1 MLDWLRR
8 PRRPAEL
15 FIDELHWV
23 RLRRRLSLLDG
34 MDAGDLAL
42 LRQMSGRFLATKS
55 VYGARGLEVDSDMQ
69 LLIAT
74 QACLPILNLGLDAY
88 DNWQDVIVYP
98 GEFVPVLE
106 WVDEAGVQHRRA
118 EPRIGEAWA
127 RGPLVLSWE
136 DVEAGG
142 HGDGFNVVIHECA
155 HKLDMLDG
163 NANGCPPLHAGM
175 SRAEWH
181 AVWSGGFERFG
192 ADPRGLPWLDPYA
205 AESPEEFFAVLSEAF
220 FEMPWKVRSGLPAV
234 YRQLV
239 AFYRRGPMARMPS
252 PPAPKIKA

>member
-1 MLDWLRR
+1 MLAWLRR
-8 PRRPAEL
+8 LRAPAAL
-15 FIDELHWV
+15 VIDEPQWQ
-23 RLRRRLSLLDG
+23 RLRRRLPLLDG
-34 MDAGDLAL
+34 MDAGDLAR
-42 LRQMSGRFLATKS
+42 LRQMAGRFLATKS

-74 QACLPILNLGLDAY
+74 QACLPVLNLDLEAY
-88 DNWQDVIVYP
+88 DSWQDVIVYP
-98 GEFVPVLE
+98 DEFVPVLE

-136 DVEAGG
+136 DVKAGG
-142 HGDGFNVVIHECA
+142 RGDGFNVVIHECA

-163 NANGCPPLHAGM
+163 DANGCPPLHAGM

-181 AVWSGGFERFG
+181 AAWSQAFERF
-192 ADPRGLPWLDPYA
+192 RGKPDRLAWLDPYA

-220 FEMPWKVRSGLPAV
+220 FELPWEVRGALPEV

-239 AFYRRGPMARMPS
+239 AFYRWEPMAR
-252 PPAPKIKA
+252 AATA